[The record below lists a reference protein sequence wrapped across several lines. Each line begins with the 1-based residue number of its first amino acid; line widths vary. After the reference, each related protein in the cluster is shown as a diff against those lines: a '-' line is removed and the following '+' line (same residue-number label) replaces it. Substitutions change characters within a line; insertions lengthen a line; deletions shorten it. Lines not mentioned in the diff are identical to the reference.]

1 VQGVDINEGHGDAQ
15 QYTTGLWCT
24 SVIAG
29 IGLIFAVFFLKN
41 DYSASTKNSSDT
53 SRADVLEHMA

>member
-1 VQGVDINEGHGDAQ
+1 VQGVDINKGHGVAQ

-24 SVIAG
+24 SGIAG

-41 DYSASTKNSSDT
+41 DHSASVKSSSET
-53 SRADVLEHMA
+53 SRAEILEHMA